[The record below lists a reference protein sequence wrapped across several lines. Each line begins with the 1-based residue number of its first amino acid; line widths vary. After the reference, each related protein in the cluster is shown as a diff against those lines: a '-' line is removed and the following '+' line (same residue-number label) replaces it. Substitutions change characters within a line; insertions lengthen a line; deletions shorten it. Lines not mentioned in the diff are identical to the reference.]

1 MSSFQI
7 NYTALSFVR
16 KENAIYFS
24 FKVFSMKVLM
34 GDTICMCH
42 PSHAKVELLAT
53 QREYSLFLSYFK
65 TLSIGV
71 APGIKPAIFR
81 SAVKYSSN

>member
-24 FKVFSMKVLM
+24 VKVFSMKVLM

-42 PSHAKVELLAT
+42 PSHAKV
-53 QREYSLFLSYFK
+53 
-65 TLSIGV
+65 
-71 APGIKPAIFR
+71 
-81 SAVKYSSN
+81 